1 MEFLQYFSIFEALI
15 LLLLISVIALIFV
28 LARKRTKRPLHDETM
43 LDADLDDHS
52 EGRLRR
58 LWNNFLNFF

>member
-15 LLLLISVIALIFV
+15 LFSLISVIALILV
-28 LARKRTKRPLHDETM
+28 LARKRAKRPLHDDTM
-43 LDADLDDHS
+43 LDADMDDHS
-52 EGRLRR
+52 EGWLRR